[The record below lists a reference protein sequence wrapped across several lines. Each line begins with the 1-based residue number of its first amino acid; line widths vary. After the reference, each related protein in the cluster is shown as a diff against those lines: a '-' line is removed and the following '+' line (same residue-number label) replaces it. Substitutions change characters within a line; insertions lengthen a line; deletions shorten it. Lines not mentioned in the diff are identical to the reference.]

1 MDLLKRKPKD
11 LDAAGYDEHDELD
24 ERGSIAENDQT
35 QKRQKMLMYGLVGV
49 IAIAGSMY
57 VLDTDDTIEQAMD
70 DGTETTVSTDALMNR
85 QRVDQEWVAMY
96 EGEINSQGQRLKG
109 VEAQA
114 GQMMELQSQVES
126 LRNENAAMARDGQR
140 VLEAYERENE
150 QLRQQASRGNARP
163 SAPGPVA
170 AAQALGVAPSSS
182 PVAAPPQPPRRAN
195 DVQMVSFTANGGT
208 GWRIYAS

>member
-126 LRNENAAMARDGQR
+126 LRNENAAMVRDGQR

-163 SAPGPVA
+163 SAPGPDKTA
-170 AAQALGVAPSSS
+170 S
-182 PVAAPPQPPRRAN
+182 PR
-195 DVQMVSFTANGGT
+195 
-208 GWRIYAS
+208 